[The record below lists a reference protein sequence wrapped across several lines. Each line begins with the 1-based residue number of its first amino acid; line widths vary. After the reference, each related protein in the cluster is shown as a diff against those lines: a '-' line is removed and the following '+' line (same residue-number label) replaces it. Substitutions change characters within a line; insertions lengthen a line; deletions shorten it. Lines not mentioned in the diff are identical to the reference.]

1 MTRADTPSSVR
12 AATETAGALNGPRRA
27 ALTRGQRSLW
37 IMAALALVALGAVFS
52 YLVYR
57 EYESTLARERDRM
70 LMQVRVIDENLSQE
84 LLGANAALANIV
96 RDVAALVAQGQQVQ
110 MIDRLQALSD
120 AMPGVRTMLVVNASG
135 TVIASSRPELMG
147 VDLGQRAYF
156 QRAKAHPVPGRL
168 YLSEPFKTQLGVF
181 SVNLLKIWTDEKGQ
195 FAGLVAATLD
205 PDFFQVLLRSVLYA
219 EQTRS
224 TVIHGNGQVFVS
236 VPAIDAVSEP
246 GHAEVDAFFKRHR
259 DSGNRESIFTGTT
272 GTTGAVGEERMAAYR
287 STQPAEL
294 NMDQPLVATI
304 SRPVAAVLAPWR
316 AVARLYALMYCL
328 LAATV
333 LFAAWLVHY
342 KRQALTELRAI
353 RDRESLEH
361 AERLN
366 LALEGGD
373 LGLWD
378 IDLETGMRTVNN
390 RARTMVGQGSAEPAE
405 SVSEWAE
412 RVHPDD
418 LGPWQAARQAHAA
431 GETESLVADY
441 RVRHRD
447 GHWVWLHSSGRVTQR
462 DANGAALR
470 MTGIYLDV
478 TERQANEA
486 RIKHAS
492 EQLARMSRVSRT
504 GGWDY
509 HLGTGRS
516 SWSPEMYRICDL
528 DPSVEPNRQTVMDA
542 FFPESREL
550 LAAAGTTA
558 IKQHIPWDIE
568 LQMTTARGRTIW
580 VRTQGEAVV
589 ENGRTVGL
597 TGTLRN
603 VTGQKQS
610 QIDLKIAN
618 EKLERMALSD
628 GLTGIANRRLFDQ
641 TLKEEWLRGARS
653 GQPLALLMIDIDHF
667 KRYNDHYG
675 HAGGDECLRRVAQA
689 LASCSRRAGDLVS
702 RYGGEEF
709 AILLPG
715 ADSAAASQVAQV
727 CLDRIRDEQ
736 IVHANS
742 SAGPWLSVSIGV
754 ASVEVNA
761 ARPVLS
767 LLERADAALYRAKRL
782 GRARYETL
790 GNSAIV

>member
-1 MTRADTPSSVR
+1 MD
-12 AATETAGALNGPRRA
+12 AGDPPQAPLQDASP
-27 ALTRGQRSLW
+27 RGQPSLW
-37 IMAALALVALGAVFS
+37 ITAVLALVALGAVFS

-57 EYESTLARERDRM
+57 EYESTLARERET
-70 LMQVRVIDENLSQE
+70 LLTHARVIDENLSQQ
-84 LLGANAALANIV
+84 LLGANAALANVV
-96 RDVAALVAQGQQVQ
+96 RDVAAMVAQGQEVQ
-110 MIDRLQALSD
+110 MNDRLQALSD
-120 AMPGVRTMLVVNASG
+120 AMPGVRTMLVFNASG
-135 TVIASSRPELMG
+135 TTIASSRPELLG
-147 VDLGQRAYF
+147 VDLSQRAYF
-156 QRAKAHPVPGRL
+156 QWAKAHPAPEKL
-168 YLSEPFKTQLGVF
+168 YLSEPLKTKLNVF
-181 SVNLLKIWTDEKGQ
+181 TVNLFKIWTDEKAQ
-195 FAGLVAATLD
+195 FAGLVVATLD
-205 PDFFQVLLRSVLYA
+205 PDYFQVLLRSVLYA
-219 EQTRS
+219 DQTRS
-224 TVIHGNGQVFVS
+224 TVIHGNGQVFVG
-236 VPAIDAVSEP
+236 VPEIDIDGES
-246 GHAEVDAFFKRHR
+246 GHAAVDAFVQRHR
-259 DSGNRESIFTGTT
+259 AAGSRESIFTGTT
-272 GTTGAVGEERMAAYR
+272 GVAGEERMTVYR
-287 STQPAEL
+287 TTQPAEL
-294 NMDQPLVATI
+294 NMDQPLVSTI

-316 AVARLYALMYCL
+316 TVARLYGLMYCL

-333 LFAAWLVHY
+333 LVAARLIHH
-342 KRQALTELRAI
+342 KQQALTELRAML
-353 RDRESLEH
+353 DQESREH

-378 IDLETGMRTVNN
+378 IDMETDARTVNN
-390 RARTMVGQGSAEPAE
+390 RVRTMVGQAPTEPAE
-405 SVSEWAE
+405 SVSKWAE

-418 LGPWQAARQAHAA
+418 LGPWQEARQAHAA
-431 GETESLVADY
+431 GDTESLLVDY
-441 RVRHRD
+441 RVRHCD
-447 GHWVWLHSSGRVTQR
+447 GHWVWLHSRGRVTQR
-462 DANGAALR
+462 NGNGKALR
-470 MTGIYLDV
+470 MTGTYQDV
-478 TERQANEA
+478 TERQATEA
-486 RIKHAS
+486 RIKHAG
-492 EQLARMSRVSRT
+492 ELLARMSRVSRT

-509 HLGTGRS
+509 DLGTGRS
-516 SWSPEMYRICDL
+516 TWSPEMYRICEL
-528 DPSVEPNRQTVMDA
+528 DPSLEPNQQIVMDA
-542 FFPESREL
+542 FFPESRVL

-558 IKQHIPWDIE
+558 IKQHIPWDME
-568 LQMTTARGRTIW
+568 LQMTTARGRAIW

-641 TLKEEWLRGARS
+641 TLQAEWLRGARS

-667 KRYNDHYG
+667 KLYNDHYG

-689 LASCSRRAGDLVS
+689 LAGCSRRAGDLVS

-736 IVHANS
+736 IVHATS

-761 ARPVLS
+761 ARPALS
-767 LLERADAALYRAKRL
+767 LIERADASLYRAKHL

-790 GNSAIV
+790 GNSAAV